1 MIINAYK
8 LNVAQTNTKTKEK
21 TNLEIIKEIASLL
34 IKEEQFLIENKEK
47 QKTEEIIEGKLY
59 NIYHITDMQKIKTIK
74 KEIIDKLYGYG
85 ILQKYIDDEM
95 VSDIRVVTFN
105 DIYVKKKGKWQ
116 KVSDRFE
123 SKEEL
128 EEYVRFCALKNSSNI
143 NFETPIAI
151 FSDRKNSLRIEAG
164 IEPANVT
171 GPSLVIRIH
180 RKNILASLER
190 LYVEYNMLDKESY
203 NIIKKQ
209 IGNMANIVLC
219 GKGGSGKTTLLKA
232 LIERIPSHVAITTNE
247 ETAELYLENRNVIQ
261 RECILNRS
269 ENRNVDLEELSR
281 HSLVMSNDVIIIG
294 ELKGAEA
301 NSFFDS
307 ISTGHTGLATVHA
320 DSVRNTIDRLITLIK
335 KDVKAQY
342 YTEQFLKRFLA
353 SSVDYIIFMK
363 DFKVN
368 EIAKLIVDNENQVEY
383 KTLYKL
389 KEKCS
394 DSSNC
399 RM

>member
-8 LNVAQTNTKTKEK
+8 VNLKEPKAVEK
-21 TNLEIIKEIASLL
+21 TNAQIIKELTGTL
-34 IKEEQFLIENKEK
+34 IKEQDELIEANNKT
-47 QKTEEIIEGKLY
+47 KTEEIIIEQLY
-59 NIYHITDMQKIKTIK
+59 NTYHLNNKERIGIIK
-74 KEIIDKLYGYG
+74 KEVLDKIYGYG
-85 ILQKYIDDEM
+85 ILQKYIDNENI
-95 VSDIRVVTFN
+95 SDIRVVSF
-105 DIYVKKKGKWQ
+105 DSIYVKETGKW
-116 KVSDRFE
+116 KETKEAFE
-123 SKEEL
+123 SKQEL
-128 EEYVRFCALKNSSNI
+128 EEYVRFCALKNNSNI
-143 NFETPIAI
+143 NFETPIVV

-164 IEPANVT
+164 IEPANVL

-180 RKNILASLER
+180 RKNVVANLER
-190 LYVEYNMLDKESY
+190 LYVEYNMLDKSSY
-203 NIIKKQ
+203 KIIKREINCMKNV
-209 IGNMANIVLC
+209 ILC

-232 LIERIPSHVAITTNE
+232 LIERIPKEVAITTNE
-247 ETAELYLENRNVIQ
+247 ETAELYLDGRNVIQ
-261 RECILNRS
+261 RECILNRA
-269 ENRNVDLEELSR
+269 ENKNVDLEQLSR

-342 YTEQFLKRFLA
+342 YTEEFLRRFLS

-368 EIAKLIVDNENQVEY
+368 EIARLVLNDATGNIEY
-383 KTLYKL
+383 RSLYKL
-389 KEKCS
+389 KEK
-394 DSSNC
+394 
-399 RM
+399 

>member
-8 LNVAQTNTKTKEK
+8 LSLKEPANNEK
-21 TNLEIIKEIASLL
+21 TNTQIIKELTAIL
-34 IKEEQFLIENKEK
+34 IKEEDELIEKQDDEK
-47 QKTEEIIEGKLY
+47 MEEKITRYLY
-59 NIYHITDMQKIKTIK
+59 NTYHLNDINRIETIR
-74 KEIIDKLYGYG
+74 KEIIDKIYGYG
-85 ILQKYIDDEM
+85 IFQKYIDNKNI
-95 VSDIRVVTFN
+95 SDIRVVCY
-105 DIYVKKKGKWQ
+105 DSVYIKEMGKWK
-116 KVSDRFE
+116 KVKERFE

-128 EEYVRFCALKNSSNI
+128 EEYVRFCALKNNFSI
-143 NFETPIAI
+143 NFETPIVI

-164 IEPANVT
+164 IEPANIM

-180 RKNILASLER
+180 RKNVVANLER
-190 LYVEYNMLDKESY
+190 LYVEYNMLDKQAY
-203 NIIKKQ
+203 KIIKNE
-209 IGNMANIVLC
+209 INNMKNVILC

-232 LIERIPSHVAITTNE
+232 LIERIPKEVAITTNE
-247 ETAELYLENRNVIQ
+247 ETAELYLEDRNVIQ
-261 RECILNRS
+261 RECILSRADNK
-269 ENRNVDLEELSR
+269 NIDLEQLSR

-342 YTEQFLKRFLA
+342 YTEEFLRRFLA

-363 DFKVN
+363 EFKVN
-368 EIAKLIVDNENQVEY
+368 EITRIILNEANSKIEY
-383 KTLYKL
+383 KSLYKI
-389 KEKCS
+389 KE
-394 DSSNC
+394 N
-399 RM
+399 

>member
-8 LNVAQTNTKTKEK
+8 IGIKETNVDIKNNNQ
-21 TNLEIIKEIASLL
+21 IIKEITRIL
-34 IKEEQFLIENKEK
+34 IKEQGDLIENNDK
-47 QKTEEIIEGKLY
+47 QKMEEKIVAILYNTYHLSDAKRIEII
-59 NIYHITDMQKIKTIK
+59 T

-85 ILQKYIDDEM
+85 ILQKYIDDENI
-95 VSDIRVVTFN
+95 SDIRVVSY
-105 DIYVKKKGKWQ
+105 DAIYIKKRGKW
-116 KVSDRFE
+116 KKCKEMFE

-128 EEYVRFCALKNSSNI
+128 EDYVRFCALKNSAII
-143 NFETPIAI
+143 NFESPIAV

-164 IEPANVT
+164 IEPANVI

-180 RKNILASLER
+180 RKNVVANLEK
-190 LYVEYNMLDKESY
+190 LYVEYNMLDKQSY
-203 NIIKKQ
+203 KIIKNE
-209 IGNMANIVLC
+209 INDMSNVILC

-232 LIERIPSHVAITTNE
+232 LIRRIPKEVSITTNE

-261 RECILNRS
+261 RECILNRTES
-269 ENRNVDLEELSR
+269 KNVDLEQLSR

-342 YTEQFLKRFLA
+342 YTEEFLRRFL
-353 SSVDYIIFMK
+353 SSSIDYIIFMK

-368 EIAKLIVDNENQVEY
+368 EIAKIVLNENNGKIEY
-383 KTLYKL
+383 RSLYRL
-389 KEKCS
+389 EENYNVGF
-394 DSSNC
+394 SN
-399 RM
+399 